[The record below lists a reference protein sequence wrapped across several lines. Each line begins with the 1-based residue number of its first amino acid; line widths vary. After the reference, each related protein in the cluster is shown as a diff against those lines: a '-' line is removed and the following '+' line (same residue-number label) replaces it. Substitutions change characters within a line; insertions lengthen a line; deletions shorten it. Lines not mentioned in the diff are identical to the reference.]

1 MDKVEKSGLPPNF
14 NEYALVVI
22 DIQVF
27 LKIDNYWAGSI
38 YVFIFFEKTIL
49 DLKKLKN
56 KKKQLLLFRISI
68 K

>member
-1 MDKVEKSGLPPNF
+1 MDKVEKSGPPPNF

-49 DLKKLKN
+49 DLKK
-56 KKKQLLLFRISI
+56 
-68 K
+68 

>member
-1 MDKVEKSGLPPNF
+1 MDKVEKSGPPPNF